1 MANFAYQVTNFAYQG
16 DGQFVYQGSSGGV
29 VPVAPVRPGG
39 TSRKKRFKLKKQRIL
54 DVPRETNELVLELPQ
69 PIPVATLEQ
78 VMSEME
84 KAGFDI
90 IETEDEDDALIL
102 TFALKTILKQ

>member
-1 MANFAYQVTNFAYQG
+1 MANFAYQVTNFAYHG

-29 VPVAPVRPGG
+29 APVAPVSPGG
-39 TSRKKRFKLKKQRIL
+39 TSRKKRFKLRKPRIP

>member
-16 DGQFVYQGSSGGV
+16 DGQFVYQGSSGGT
-29 VPVAPVRPGG
+29 PVQVVRPGG
-39 TSRKKRFKLKKQRIL
+39 TSRKLLRRRPKSRVEARIE
-54 DVPRETNELVLELPQ
+54 PPNELILELPQ